1 MPSASRQFYLLLSDL
16 NDFYLLFLLIALSRT
31 SSAMLNRSEES
42 EHPCCVPDLREK
54 DFNLLLLYMM
64 LAMDLFIWSYYV
76 QVYSSIPNLLIVSI
90 IFILAGWILSNA
102 LSASI

>member
-1 MPSASRQFYLLLSDL
+1 MPSANRQFYLLLSDL

-31 SSAMLNRSEES
+31 SSAMLNKSGEC
-42 EHPCCVPDLREK
+42 EHLCLIPDIREK

-76 QVYSSIPNLLIVSI
+76 QVYSSIPNLSIVFI
-90 IFILAGWILSNA
+90 IFVLAGWVLSNA

>member
-16 NDFYLLFLLIALSRT
+16 NDFYLLFLLIARSRT

-64 LAMDLFIWSYYV
+64 LAMDLFI
-76 QVYSSIPNLLIVSI
+76 
-90 IFILAGWILSNA
+90 
-102 LSASI
+102 